1 MIPLEEEL
9 QLRKSFE
16 FGAYILITRYL
27 ATAYGLEELRRF
39 AKFWAETASAS
50 RRKIMEKS
58 KQEFLA
64 WEAKMEKV
72 WIGREVERLDDK
84 GYVGVV
90 KRCSL
95 KLITNRHRMELP
107 IDYFCDHI
115 CSIIYPE
122 GYRLLG
128 LSSRIEKVK
137 DGCRLEI
144 ALEKPKIKFGQVK
157 ECQEK
162 DSR

>member
-1 MIPLEEEL
+1 MSKEIIVPLEEEL
-9 QLRKSFE
+9 KLRKSFE
-16 FGAYILITRYL
+16 VGAYILITQYL
-27 ATAYGLEELRRF
+27 ARTHGLEELRRF

-50 RRKIMEKS
+50 RRKILEKS

-64 WEAKMEKV
+64 WEAKIEKV
-72 WIGREVERLDDK
+72 WIGREVERLDGK

-90 KRCSL
+90 KSCPL
-95 KLITNRHRMELP
+95 KLIANRHRMELP
-107 IDYFCDHI
+107 IDYFCDYI

-128 LSSRIEKVK
+128 LDSCIEKVK

-144 ALEKPKIKFGQVK
+144 TLAKAKIKGR
-157 ECQEK
+157 E
-162 DSR
+162 